1 MLPSTR
7 TTTYLWVFSN
17 WKTICQISC
26 CIQLFIITTYILIFS
41 SPCDDAQLAMSVFTS
56 SDEINGDDLSLYPI
70 PVHSKDFKYNN
81 IDTDNKLPITSLNKM
96 IEFSSKMSSIYR
108 DYGIDETIFVALA
121 SYRDNECVNT
131 IINAFETAMYPDR
144 IRFGIFQQH
153 NITDGDCTDYDKLIN
168 CDHRYGIIHP
178 LCGRFWQIQI
188 DRIDFKD
195 AKGPMYGR
203 YRAELFYSNEDYA
216 MQIDAH
222 TRFVPLWDNIL
233 IDMFKRVN
241 NDHAVF
247 TTYPKATDEKSQN
260 WLPPISKP
268 ITPVVA
274 ICKTKLLDRSYMFK
288 HERGHFVH
296 NPSRPVYTIFF
307 AAGFSFAKG
316 HKLKNVPS
324 DPYLP
329 YLFDGEE
336 ILMTIRLFTNGYDL
350 YMPDR
355 DIIFHIYEEHRKRPL
370 FWHDNW
376 NRDKQKF
383 EKKAQNR
390 LLYIL
395 KLLKKYKPA
404 IMDNTIV
411 FNMSVDIRDI
421 EKYNLGNKRDI
432 NDYWKW
438 IDMDFD
444 KKESGDFC
452 TEIQKGKI
460 KRLPIKQD
468 KT

>member
-203 YRAELFYSNEDYA
+203 YRTELFYNNENYF

-222 TRFVPLWDNIL
+222 SRMVPYWDNIC
-233 IDMFKRVN
+233 IDMFVRTN
-241 NDHAVF
+241 NIRAVF
-247 TTYPKATDEKSQN
+247 TTYPKAVRFDNN
-260 WLPPISKP
+260 WKPPVPQSNHD
-268 ITPVVA
+268 VV
-274 ICKTKLLDRSYMFK
+274 IIPQTKMLSHNFMFK
-288 HERGHFVH
+288 HERGNDSP
-296 NPSRPVYTIFF
+296 NPGKCVIAPFF
-307 AAGFSFAKG
+307 AAGFSFQSGKRIID
-316 HKLKNVPS
+316 VPS

-336 ILMTIRLFTNGYDL
+336 ISMGIRMWTNGYDL
-350 YMPDR
+350 YVPDR
-355 DIIFHIYEEHRKRPL
+355 DIVYHIYSMKLRKGEKRHL
-370 FWHDNW
+370 FWELSPKEKYKKYAEF
-376 NRDKQKF
+376 RILYLLKLF
-383 EKKAQNR
+383 EKFKPN
-390 LLYIL
+390 LT
-395 KLLKKYKPA
+395 KYN
-404 IMDNTIV
+404 IDLREM
-411 FNMSVDIRDI
+411 
-421 EKYNLGNKRDI
+421 EKYNLGMERDI
-432 NDYWKW
+432 NDFWKW
-438 IDMDFD
+438 IGMDFD
-444 KKESGDFC
+444 KMESKHMRVRILKS
-452 TEIQKGKI
+452 EL
-460 KRLPIKQD
+460 KRIPTISELVV
-468 KT
+468 